1 MQSTLS
7 RTRRGF
13 TLIELLVVI
22 AIIAILIGLLL
33 PAVQKVREAAARSK
47 CSNNMKQIALAC
59 HSYND
64 VNNTLPPAAYVGRGI
79 GVTDAINVGPNWAIL
94 ILPFIEQ
101 NAMYQLVS
109 TSVQQYQQFSPPN
122 TTGGANDQNWRTIV
136 SSNGTAV
143 TSTTVPTYTCP
154 SESFGSVKATA
165 IPSLNNQGWARGNYG
180 ANTGPGDP
188 GASSRGGTQSMG
200 ASGGTTLTMT
210 GAGVLVVNGGVTITN
225 LTNQDGS
232 ANTIMITHLRVGPV
246 ATDLRGTWA
255 LGVAGA
261 SYNANCPNGD
271 CYTPNDKGCCSDDV
285 YSCTDRPDI
294 AMGCWSNTGGAQGN
308 ARSSHTG
315 GVLAAMGD
323 GTVRFV
329 RDSVSSNTW
338 FQMLSRADG
347 LTWTDN

>member
-1 MQSTLS
+1 MTL
-7 RTRRGF
+7 RRQKRSGF

-47 CSNNMKQIALAC
+47 CSNNLKQIALAA

-79 GVTDAINVGPNWAIL
+79 GVTDANNVGPNWAMV
-94 ILPFIEQ
+94 ILPYIEQ
-101 NAMYQLVS
+101 NALYQLVQ
-109 TSVQQYQQFSPPN
+109 TPIQNYANFSPPN
-122 TTGGANDQNWRTIV
+122 TTGGSNDQTWRTILT
-136 SSNGTAV
+136 SAGTPV
-143 TSTTVPTYTCP
+143 IGTTVPTYTCP
-154 SESFGSVKATA
+154 SESFGSVMASGTVNPTNA
-165 IPSLNNQGWARGNYG
+165 QWARGNSG

-200 ASGGTTLTMT
+200 ASGGTTFTMT
-210 GAGVLVVNGGVTITN
+210 GAGVIVVNGGVTILN
-225 LTNQDGS
+225 VSNADGS
-232 ANTIMITHLRVGPV
+232 ANTVMFTHLRVGPV
-246 ATDLRGTWA
+246 ASDMRGTWA
-255 LGVAGA
+255 LGIAGA

-285 YSCTDRPDI
+285 WTCSDRPDI
-294 AMGCWSNTGGAQGN
+294 AMGCWSNNSGSQGN
-308 ARSSHTG
+308 ARSQHPG

-347 LTWTDN
+347 QTWTDN